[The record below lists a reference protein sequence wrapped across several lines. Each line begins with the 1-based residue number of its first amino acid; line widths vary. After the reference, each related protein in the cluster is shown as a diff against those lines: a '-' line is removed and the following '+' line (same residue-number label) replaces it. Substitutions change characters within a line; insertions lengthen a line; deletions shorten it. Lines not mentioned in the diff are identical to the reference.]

1 MRIFAWILLFVTAV
15 STDELC
21 TDSANV
27 EMRRLLAHVPTG
39 GPRKLDFPFRVA
51 ACYDKIIFLTYVGAR
66 FTHMD
71 FYVILHQRESLR
83 HST

>member
-1 MRIFAWILLFVTAV
+1 MTCIIA
-15 STDELC
+15 
-21 TDSANV
+21 
-27 EMRRLLAHVPTG
+27 G

-71 FYVILHQRESLR
+71 FYVGIFMSFYVNVKVYVISTSFLRQRENNVELR
-83 HST
+83 TSM